1 MLKKKFWKFLIA
13 MRKEEERE
21 ESKRCPKVLKL
32 FEGFESFLMLC
43 GRNFGN
49 FWLRRMV
56 KKRDE
61 EGGLKGFGIVRVIF
75 NVGCKKFLDKKDGKE
90 IIRKI
95 E

>member
-21 ESKRCPKVLKL
+21 ESKRCPS
-32 FEGFESFLMLC
+32 FEIVRGIESFLMLC

-56 KKRDE
+56 KKHK

>member
-1 MLKKKFWKFLIA
+1 
-13 MRKEEERE
+13 
-21 ESKRCPKVLKL
+21 
-32 FEGFESFLMLC
+32 MLC